1 MQDCTRAREIAFDHN
16 ILDPLVPFSLS
27 LSLDSDT
34 FISFSVCLQSHQFRP
49 TVQRL
54 RD

>member
-1 MQDCTRAREIAFDHN
+1 MQDCTRAREIAFNHN
-16 ILDPLVPFSLS
+16 ILDPLVPVS

-34 FISFSVCLQSHQFRP
+34 FISFSVGLQSHQFRP